1 MTSKS
6 ISITDDVYEMLDKF
20 RLKNESFS
28 QTIKRL
34 LDSSFSI
41 IDLAGAWK
49 GIPDVEPAIELI
61 EKIVKKAHEDKGDQI
76 DLI

>member
-28 QTIKRL
+28 QVIKRL
-34 LDSSFSI
+34 IESNLNI
-41 IDLAGAWK
+41 KDLAGAWQK
-49 GIPDVEPAIELI
+49 IPDAEDAIDFI
-61 EKIVKKAHEDKGDQI
+61 EKMVKKVHDNKNDELN
-76 DLI
+76 LI

>member
-28 QTIKRL
+28 QVIKRL
-34 LDSSFSI
+34 IESNLNI
-41 IDLAGAWK
+41 KDLASA
-49 GIPDVEPAIELI
+49 
-61 EKIVKKAHEDKGDQI
+61 
-76 DLI
+76 